1 MPWCTMDTLIKS
13 HFVFPELFK
22 REDCIL
28 FGQARKRKLWKLNNF
43 LTLSGQAQCHFQVP
57 WVQNACTH
65 VGSFCSQ
72 VASNGRLQQDQT
84 RTCAQYYIVQ
94 NTHFTVKKFFQICTH
109 KNWKD
114 GYTLKCFSR
123 RSMYFF
129 LHYAFCTM
137 RKYTAFSN
145 QKKKYVREIF
155 VLTAWIITT
164 SSCDPS
170 CYTQRVFS
178 I

>member
-1 MPWCTMDTLIKS
+1 MS
-13 HFVFPELFK
+13 FPSSM
-22 REDCIL
+22 
-28 FGQARKRKLWKLNNF
+28 GA
-43 LTLSGQAQCHFQVP
+43 
-57 WVQNACTH
+57 NACTH

-84 RTCAQYYIVQ
+84 RTRAQYYIVQ

-129 LHYAFCTM
+129 LHYAFL
-137 RKYTAFSN
+137 YYESILHLAI
-145 QKKKYVREIF
+145 KKKICQEIF
-155 VLTAWIITT
+155 CLNSLNYYNFKLWPIMLHTENIFNLANWGNTGINSQGDSQQSQLGHGWDQYYHQV
-164 SSCDPS
+164 C
-170 CYTQRVFS
+170 
-178 I
+178 